1 MYISYLWTDRMKWI
15 KSYKKKSAKCVFCQI
30 VNKKEKAFILKEGE
44 IFVIMN
50 MFPYNTGH
58 LIIFPK
64 RHVKEIEDL
73 KKDELEKL
81 FTTLQ
86 NTVKLIKRA
95 LQPKGFN
102 IGINIGEVASASIEH
117 IHIHIVPRFGADA
130 GFMEIFDSTK
140 VMPEP
145 LGKTFKKLK
154 KFSNILK
161 E

>member
-1 MYISYLWTDRMKWI
+1 MKWI

-50 MFPYNTGH
+50 KFPYTTGH
-58 LIIFPK
+58 LIIFPR

-86 NTVKLIKRA
+86 NTVKLLKRA